1 LVVSEEVMA
10 TFGQIETEYAPI
22 LAVRPAEM
30 AALEELPKKDKD
42 KLLPVILL
50 RPWVT
55 SRTLD
60 KALERIENAYG
71 DRKWIADFDYDHIRN
86 AEAAKRDVHAELDAL
101 KSPKNG
107 YENWCKF
114 IYEHSNTIPTI
125 QIRDPNEIASQVKRL
140 EKLGRGIVV
149 RLQLDAF
156 PQAKAVAELVTANT
170 NEPIL
175 FMLDHGQMN
184 EELLPSL
191 KTIATARAILGVKN
205 DILIAPSGTSFPF
218 EFRDRTRLEILER
231 RYFNQVRKSLNGADL
246 LYSDRGSARA
256 EVMAGGA
263 VPVPRIDYPLS
274 DEWRFYRDEDGY
286 QSAAQALLKTKGK
299 IWIDGLQIWGTQMIE
314 RTARGDA
321 FAIESPVKAT
331 ACRINIH
338 LHQQLYYG
346 KPIQDL
352 LDTDDDWAD

>member
-1 LVVSEEVMA
+1 MA
-10 TFGQIETEYAPI
+10 TFGEIETEYAPI

-30 AALEELPKKDKD
+30 AALEELPEKDKD
-42 KLLPVILL
+42 KLLPAILL

-60 KALERIENAYG
+60 KALERIEDALG
-71 DRKWIADFDYDHIRN
+71 DHKWIADFDYDHIRN
-86 AEAAKRDVHAELDAL
+86 SEAAKRDVHTELDAL

-114 IYEHSNTIPTI
+114 ITDLPSAIPTV
-125 QIRDPNEIASQVKRL
+125 QIRDPNEIASQVARL
-140 EKLGRGIVV
+140 DKLGRGIAV

-156 PQAKAVAELVTANT
+156 PQARRVAELVTANT
-170 NEPIL
+170 DERIL
-175 FMLDHGQMN
+175 FILDHGQIR
-184 EELLPSL
+184 EDLIPTL
-191 KTIATARAILGVKN
+191 KTVATAQAILAVQD

-218 EFRDRTRLEILER
+218 EFRDRTKLEILER
-231 RYFNQVRKSLNGADL
+231 SYFNRVRDSLNGAEL

-256 EVMAGGA
+256 EAMSGGG

-274 DEWRFYRDEDGY
+274 NEWRFYRDEDGY
-286 QSAAQALLKTKGK
+286 QSAAKALLKTKGK

-314 RTARGDA
+314 RTARGDT

-346 KPIQDL
+346 KPVEDL
-352 LDTDDDWAD
+352 LDTDDDWTD